1 MPAGVVPLQSLG
13 VIDVAATN
21 VQDNDVLVHALLHIS
36 VVDKREGCAVK
47 CGADFIN
54 EYPCVDDFG
63 NLTNGC
69 GPNPNHLLGSFPC
82 LFPYGK
88 GGLETMRPS
97 CASYE
102 THVHWA
108 LCYDDKCFATDL
120 HFIFQV
126 FGVLQKRELCA
137 AAALQVTKPTFLQ
150 FEMKYST

>member
-21 VQDNDVLVHALLHIS
+21 VQDNDVLVHALLNIS

-69 GPNPNHLLGSFPC
+69 GPNPNH
-82 LFPYGK
+82 
-88 GGLETMRPS
+88 
-97 CASYE
+97 
-102 THVHWA
+102 
-108 LCYDDKCFATDL
+108 
-120 HFIFQV
+120 
-126 FGVLQKRELCA
+126 
-137 AAALQVTKPTFLQ
+137 
-150 FEMKYST
+150 